1 MTDAGFD
8 SGMVRQWES
17 RVSRWA
23 NQGKGR
29 EEILY
34 SMTEANWPYEEAL
47 RMVNRIGGRQRR
59 KWIFVIIGCA
69 LVLFFGLGIT
79 YFSITSPGSGGV
91 VYLPISGL
99 VGFIYGLVRLIKLRI

>member
-1 MTDAGFD
+1 MTQAGFD

-34 SMTEANWPYEEAL
+34 GMSEANWPYEEAL
-47 RMVNRIGGRQRR
+47 RLVNRIGGRQRR
-59 KWIFVIIGCA
+59 KWILVIVGCA
-69 LVLFFGLGIT
+69 LLLFLGLGVS
-79 YFSITSPGSGGV
+79 YMSLTSPGGGGA

-99 VGFIYGLVRLIKLRI
+99 VGFIYGLVRLVKLKI